1 MRVFNCYPK
10 PYCIKTKRPI
20 PQGHLPP
27 ARPTPC
33 GGGAGMDGPPRADE
47 QASASARH
55 WVALPPSARY
65 PARPPA
71 SPEPSGVGRGRGV
84 SPMLPGG
91 HLPVV
96 NPFVDSLF
104 SPSPFSPP
112 LLSAVLGM
120 GAPKDSSSF
129 TGNEPSVSLNPR
141 AEGGGPGGRARR
153 PGRGADGSSEV
164 KSPDEVQAP
173 VLPGARPRAFVTA
186 DGKRAAGFVV
196 LIENLLRFEQRA
208 WVPARLPRAL
218 RPQAARGASPERR
231 GGRPHPRSWI

>member
-1 MRVFNCYPK
+1 
-10 PYCIKTKRPI
+10 
-20 PQGHLPP
+20 
-27 ARPTPC
+27 
-33 GGGAGMDGPPRADE
+33 
-47 QASASARH
+47 
-55 WVALPPSARY
+55 
-65 PARPPA
+65 
-71 SPEPSGVGRGRGV
+71 
-84 SPMLPGG
+84 
-91 HLPVV
+91 
-96 NPFVDSLF
+96 
-104 SPSPFSPP
+104 
-112 LLSAVLGM
+112 M

-196 LIENLLRFEQRA
+196 LIENLLRLERRA

-218 RPQAARGASPERR
+218 RPQAARGGRLPKGGAAVPTPALGFELICSLQSSRGDQRPAPPGGCGPNVTWMAWGGLADSDMGEGLCPEGR
-231 GGRPHPRSWI
+231 GATGVSMSVGRVLSSCPFLTCPVGGAP

>member
-1 MRVFNCYPK
+1 
-10 PYCIKTKRPI
+10 
-20 PQGHLPP
+20 
-27 ARPTPC
+27 
-33 GGGAGMDGPPRADE
+33 MDGPPRANGTGPCLGAPLGGD
-47 QASASARH
+47 ASARH
-55 WVALPPSARY
+55 WVALPPSARC

-84 SPMLPGG
+84 SPTLPGG

-104 SPSPFSPP
+104 SSSPLSPP

-129 TGNEPSVSLNPR
+129 TGNEPSVSLTPR

-164 KSPDEVQAP
+164 KSPTRSR
-173 VLPGARPRAFVTA
+173 LRLSPGAHPRAFVTA
-186 DGKRAAGFVV
+186 DGKREVGFVA
-196 LIENLLRFEQRA
+196 LIGVRFVCSEGTAMPAHLR
-208 WVPARLPRAL
+208 RAL
-218 RPQAARGASPERR
+218 RPQPR
-231 GGRPHPRSWI
+231 GGRLPRLPRFVRLRSRGKGGAAVPRPRSLDLS